1 MATLIL
7 DRGDLE
13 LRCDGS
19 AALAVYE
26 SGERRG
32 TVPLKLIERVVLQGN
47 VRLDTGVL
55 GRLAQAGVPTILLGA
70 RSSRCVATLVGPAHR
85 DASIRLAQFQRALDN
100 EWCTAWSR
108 RLVLRKGYAQLRLLR
123 RALDERPNARKA
135 LFDAIESIATIV
147 VSLSGDASIVLDRVR
162 GYEGACA
169 AAYFRGYC
177 ALFAESLAFRGRNR
191 RPPRDPVNAA
201 LSLTYTLLHFDAVRA
216 THAAGL
222 DPMVGFYH
230 RPAHGRESLACDLIE
245 PLRPHADAWV
255 RTLFCERA
263 LRAEHFSDDNGQC
276 LLGKAG
282 RERFYAAWESYAWTP
297 RRWLRRHCAAL
308 AAALRSP
315 VDILGDET
323 VETGGAEDS

>member
-7 DRGDLE
+7 DRSDLE

-26 SGERRG
+26 GGERRG
-32 TVPLKLIERVVLQGN
+32 SVPLKLIERVILQGT

-70 RSSRCVATLVGPAHR
+70 RSSRRVATLVGPAHR
-85 DASIRLAQFQRALDN
+85 DASVRLAQFQRALDAD
-100 EWCTAWSR
+100 WCAAWSR
-108 RLVLRKGYAQLRLLR
+108 RLVLRKARAQLRLLR
-123 RALDERPNARKA
+123 RALDERPDARKP
-135 LFDAIESIATIV
+135 LFDAIESIEAV
-147 VSLSGDASIVLDRVR
+147 VRSLSGDPGIAPDRVR
-162 GYEGACA
+162 GFEGACA

-177 ALFAESLAFRGRNR
+177 ALFAKSLEFRGRNR
-191 RPPRDPVNAA
+191 RPPRDPANAA
-201 LSLTYTLLHFDAVRA
+201 LSLAYTLLHFDAVRA
-216 THAAGL
+216 AHAAGL

-230 RPAHGRESLACDLIE
+230 LPVHGRESLACDLIE

-255 RTLFCERA
+255 RMLFGSRV
-263 LRAEHFSDDNGQC
+263 LRAEHFSIDKGQC

-282 RERFYAAWESYAWTP
+282 RERFYAAWESHASMP
-297 RRWLRRHCAAL
+297 RRWLRRQCAVL

-315 VDILGDET
+315 AQMLHEPVDVD
-323 VETGGAEDS
+323 GAEDL